1 MIKSRHMKIIKSG
14 SLVKYAAKASSSKLV
29 IFILVFATVGS
40 ITLIATRAASPSV
53 SIEPEKSSSIAAPA
67 ALGSDTSASNGA
79 YVQFKKAG
87 SDPCLATLGVPNM
100 PCAANTGV
108 PASYLAS
115 QGLAS
120 ASQLPLYDMS
130 TPRPCGTVITG
141 KRITSGLDIN
151 YGNNTHDSS
160 IPCLTITDSLITISG
175 SPGAAA
181 ISVPYLGSGSCS
193 ASTKL
198 CGPVVIT
205 DSEVVV
211 NGCSGCSG
219 GAGGAG
225 GSMGLDGPNIHA
237 TRVNVHGMSTQMF
250 NNAAYDELKDSYV
263 HGMTNIAGD
272 NHMAAVAINTGS
284 TGQYVTIDHNTLSCD
299 SAVTMPGAQGGCS
312 AVANIY
318 IQRSDSHDIT
328 FNNNYFWQ
336 ADGVKGGAG
345 VYSLYFGI
353 TNCEAGNDENNTPAC
368 GKHQA
373 YNITWSNNWM
383 DALTWPYDATGTG
396 CNGSPCRGGP
406 VYTSYNPS
414 YGVAHGDLVCGNKY
428 RPSDQNVTHQLVA
441 NSGISNGVQWIA
453 DEFPTGGT
461 LNGEALQNVSTC
473 PSP

>member
-1 MIKSRHMKIIKSG
+1 MGKSKYAKIIKSG
-14 SLVKYAAKASSSKLV
+14 SLTKYVSKLGTRN
-29 IFILVFATVGS
+29 LTVFVLAFAIIGS
-40 ITLIATRAASPSV
+40 ITLIATHAATPTASL
-53 SIEPEKSSSIAAPA
+53 EPETSSSITAPA
-67 ALGSDTSASNGA
+67 VAGSDSTASGGG
-79 YVQFKKAG
+79 YVQFNKVAA
-87 SDPCLATLGVPNM
+87 DPCLATLGVPNM

-108 PASYLAS
+108 PAAYLAS
-115 QGLAS
+115 QGLTS

-141 KRITSGLDIN
+141 KRITSGFDVN
-151 YGNNTHDSS
+151 YGNNTHDTSV
-160 IPCLTITDSLITISG
+160 PCLTIVDSLITISG

-193 ASTKL
+193 DSSKL

-219 GAGGAG
+219 GVGGAG

-272 NHMAAVAINTGS
+272 NHMAAVAVNTGS
-284 TGQYVTIDHNTLSCD
+284 VGQYVTINHNTLSCD
-299 SAVTMPGAQGGCS
+299 SAVTMSGAQGGCS

-345 VYSLYFGI
+345 VYSLYLGI
-353 TNCEAGNDENNTPAC
+353 TDCEAGSDGNGGLAC
-368 GKHQA
+368 GKHDA

-383 DALTWPYDATGTG
+383 DSLTWPYEAPPST
-396 CNGSPCRGGP
+396 NRGGP
-406 VYTSYNPS
+406 VYTSYNPT
-414 YGVAHGDLVCGNKY
+414 YGKTHGDLVCGNKY
-428 RPSDQNVTHQLVA
+428 RPSDQNVNHPM
-441 NSGISNGVQWIA
+441 NGPGIPNGVQWIA
-453 DEFPTGGT
+453 DEFPTGGS
-461 LNGEALQNVSTC
+461 LNGEALQNITTC
-473 PSP
+473 PAP